1 MKNFFTLRPLLVSI
15 LGLLATQI
23 VQAQQLPS
31 SYYFSYDGR
40 TMYQGGK
47 DDTGFYNPTN
57 IKTVSLQF
65 PQTNYWSLMQA
76 NYASETNIPA
86 RLTYEGIAYDSVGV
100 RFRGNTSYTG
110 ISTSQKKSFAI
121 EIDWKDSTQT
131 LLGYRNL
138 KFNNAHQ
145 DATFMR
151 EVLYNRMANRY
162 IPIGKGNFINLV
174 INDQSWGIYPNVQ
187 HLDKVFL
194 EQWFLSNDGA
204 RFRANPET
212 GSGVGG
218 GWGDGTAGMNYR
230 GADTNSYKPYYSLK
244 SSDIDYPWSK
254 LVTACHQLSLA
265 SAANRDTLL
274 KYIDVDRALWLLATE
289 NIFADDDSYVMK
301 GKMDYMIYYEPESGR
316 TFPFEYDGNST
327 FLTSAATSTSWT
339 PFKNVTNANY
349 PLLNKLLNIPEWR
362 QRYLAHYRTI
372 LNDRFTP
379 TYAFPLIDSI
389 NAQIASLVAA
399 DTKKLYTTTQYTSGV
414 PALKT
419 FITNRRNYLLANA
432 EVAQQAPVIQQLD
445 IFNQQQ
451 QSWGAPLPGEPMQVR
466 VKMGSAVAM
475 QQLYLYYSN
484 QITGV
489 FSRVPMFDDGAHND
503 SLAGDGVYGAD
514 IPGFSA
520 YTRVRFYI
528 EAIANNAAR
537 SASYLPEGAE
547 HDVFTYV
554 VESSATI
561 DGVVIN
567 EFVAANGNGARDE
580 FNERDDWVEFY
591 NNGPQPK
598 NMSGWYLSD
607 NLNNKTKW
615 RFPSGLILPSGG
627 YLIVWA
633 DDSTAQGN
641 LHASFKLSSL
651 GESLVLSD
659 SLENVLDQLT
669 FGAQRQDTAWA
680 RIPNGTGSFQFRLPT
695 FAANN
700 NFATSVAEKAKP
712 AALLLYPNP
721 TRDWL
726 NIRTGDT
733 ESSYEFKLYD
743 LQGKLLYSET
753 TAGTHPLDVQSL
765 PAGIYLVQTQQNG
778 LIQFKR
784 FVKQ

>member
-1 MKNFFTLRPLLVSI
+1 MMKFFTLRPVLPI
-15 LGLLATQI
+15 LFGLLAASFL
-23 VQAQQLPS
+23 QAQTLPPT
-31 SYYFSYDGR
+31 YYFSPDGR
-40 TMYQGGK
+40 IMYQGGQE
-47 DDTGFYNPTN
+47 DTGFYNPFT

-65 PQTNYWSLMQA
+65 PQTNYWSLLQA
-76 NYASETNIPA
+76 NYASETLLPA
-86 RLTYEGIAYDSVGV
+86 NLTYEGVTYDSVGV

-110 ISTSQKKSFAI
+110 ISTSQKKSFAV
-121 EIDWKDSTQT
+121 EMDWKISTHH

-162 IPIGKGNFINLV
+162 MPIAKGNFIQLM

-194 EQWFLSNDGA
+194 KEWFLSNDGA
-204 RFRANPET
+204 RFRANHET

-230 GADTNSYKPYYSLK
+230 GPDTNSYKAYYSLK
-244 SSDIDYPWSK
+244 SSDVDYPWSK
-254 LVTACHQLSLA
+254 LVTACQQLSLA
-265 SAANRDTLL
+265 TAANRDTLL
-274 KYIDVDRALWLLATE
+274 KYIDVDRALWFLAAE

-301 GKMDYMIYYEPESGR
+301 GKMDYMVYYEPESGR

-327 FLTSAATSTSWT
+327 FLSSAATSTSWT

-379 TYAFPLIDSI
+379 AYAHPLIDSI

-399 DTKKLYTTTQYTSGV
+399 DTKKLYTTAQYTSGV

-419 FITNRRNYLLANA
+419 FITNRRNYLLGNA
-432 EVAQQAPVIQQLD
+432 EVAQQAPVIQQVN
-445 IFNQQQ
+445 IYNQLQQ
-451 QSWGAPLPGEPMQVR
+451 VWGAPLQGQPVQVQ
-466 VKMGSAVAM
+466 VKMGSTVAV
-475 QQLYLYYSN
+475 QQLYLYFSN
-484 QITGV
+484 QLTGV
-489 FSRVPMFDDGAHND
+489 FTRVPMFDDGAHND
-503 SLAGDGVYGAD
+503 SLAGDGIYGAD

-528 EAIANNAAR
+528 EALAANTAR
-537 SASYLPEGAE
+537 SASYMPEGAE

-554 VESSATI
+554 VGSSATTN
-561 DGVVIN
+561 GVVIN
-567 EFVAANGNGARDE
+567 EFVAANGNGVRDE
-580 FNERDDWVEFY
+580 FGERDDWVEFY
-591 NNGPQPK
+591 NNGTQPK
-598 NMSGWYLSD
+598 DMSRWYLSD

-615 RFPSGLILPSGG
+615 RFPNGLVLPAGG

-633 DDSTAQGN
+633 DDSVAQGN
-641 LHASFKLSSL
+641 LHASFKLSSA
-651 GESLVLSD
+651 GEDLVLSD
-659 SLENVLDQLT
+659 SLENVMDQLT
-669 FGAQRQDTAWA
+669 FGPQRQDTAWA

-695 FAANN
+695 FSANN
-700 NFATSVAEKAKP
+700 DMPTSVVEKAKP
-712 AALLLYPNP
+712 AGLLLYPNP

-726 NIRTGDT
+726 YIRTGDI
-733 ESSYEFKLYD
+733 ESNYEFKLYD
-743 LQGKLLYSET
+743 LQGKLLHSET
-753 TAGTHPLDVQSL
+753 TTGTHQLDVQSL

>member
-1 MKNFFTLRPLLVSI
+1 MMKLFTLRPVLLALS
-15 LGLLATQI
+15 GLLAI
-23 VQAQQLPS
+23 SVSQAQHLPS
-31 SYYFSYDGR
+31 TYYFSPDGR
-40 TMYQGGK
+40 ILYQGGRE
-47 DDTGFYNPTN
+47 DTGFYSPAMV
-57 IKTVSLQF
+57 KTISLQF
-65 PQTNYWSLMQA
+65 PQTNYWSLLQA
-76 NYASETNIPA
+76 NYSSETNLPA
-86 RLTYEGIAYDSVGV
+86 QLTYEGVTYDSVGV
-100 RFRGNTSYTG
+100 RFRGNTSYTS

-121 EIDWKDSTQT
+121 EIDWKDSSQH

-138 KFNNAHQ
+138 KLNNAHQ
-145 DATFMR
+145 DASFMR

-162 IPIGKGNFINLV
+162 MPIAKGNFINLT

-194 EQWFLSNDGA
+194 EEWFFSNDGA

-230 GADTNSYKPYYSLK
+230 GPDTNSYKTYYSLK

-254 LVTACHQLSLA
+254 LVTACYQLSLA
-265 SAANRDTLL
+265 SAANRDSLL
-274 KYIDVDRALWLLATE
+274 KYIDVDRALWYLAAE

-301 GKMDYMIYYEPESGR
+301 GKMDYMVYYEPESGR

-379 TYAFPLIDSI
+379 AYAHPLIDSI

-399 DTKKLYTTTQYTSGV
+399 DTKKLYTTAQYTSGV

-419 FITNRRNYLLANA
+419 FITNRRNYLLSNT
-432 EVAQQAPVIQQLD
+432 EVAQQAPVIQQLT
-445 IFNQQQ
+445 IYNQQQ
-451 QSWGAPLPGEPMQVR
+451 QAWGSPLQGQPVQVQ
-466 VKMGSAVAM
+466 VKMGNTVAV

-484 QITGV
+484 ALTGV
-489 FSRVPMFDDGAHND
+489 FTRVPMFDDGAHND
-503 SLAGDGVYGAD
+503 SLAADGIYGAD

-520 YTRVRFYI
+520 YTRVRFYV
-528 EAIANNAAR
+528 EAIASNTAR
-537 SASYLPEGAE
+537 SASYFPEGAE

-567 EFVAANGNGARDE
+567 EFVAANGNGVRDE

-591 NNGPQPK
+591 NNSSQAK

-615 RFPSGLILPSGG
+615 RFPNGLVLPAGG

-633 DDSTAQGN
+633 DDSVAQGN
-641 LHASFKLSSL
+641 LHASFKLSSA
-651 GESLVLSD
+651 GEELVLSD
-659 SLENVLDQLT
+659 SLENTIDQLT
-669 FGAQRQDTAWA
+669 FGPQRQDTAWA

-695 FAANN
+695 HAANN
-700 NFATSVAEKAKP
+700 DFVSSVSEKAAP
-712 AALLLYPNP
+712 ALLQLYPNP

-726 NIRTGDT
+726 NIRTGDL
-733 ESSYEFKLYD
+733 ESQYQVKMYD
-743 LQGKLLYSET
+743 VQGRLLHQEQAVGIYQM
-753 TAGTHPLDVQSL
+753 DVQSL
-765 PAGIYLVQTQQNG
+765 PAGLYLIQTEQNG

>member
-1 MKNFFTLRPLLVSI
+1 MMKFFTLRPIIPVLF
-15 LGLLATQI
+15 GLMAFEL
-23 VQAQQLPS
+23 VQAQNLPPT
-31 SYYFSYDGR
+31 YYFSPDGR
-40 TMYQGGK
+40 ILYQGGK
-47 DDTGFYNPTN
+47 DDTGFYNPMSV
-57 IKTVSLQF
+57 KTVRLQF
-65 PQTNYWSLMQA
+65 PQTNYWTLLQS
-76 NYASETNIPA
+76 NYASETSIPA
-86 RLTYEGIAYDSVGV
+86 NLQYEGVTYDSVGV

-110 ISTSQKKSFAI
+110 ISASQKKSFAI
-121 EIDWKDSTQT
+121 EMDWNDSSQT

-145 DATFMR
+145 DASFMR

-162 IPIGKGNFINLV
+162 MPIAKGNFINLF
-174 INDQSWGIYPNVQ
+174 INEQSWGIYPNVQ

-194 EQWFLSNDGA
+194 EEWFFSNDGA

-230 GADTNSYKPYYSLK
+230 GPDTNSYKTYYSLK

-254 LVTACHQLSLA
+254 LVSACHQLSLA

-274 KYIDVDRALWLLATE
+274 KYIDVDRALWFLAAE

-301 GKMDYMIYYEPESGR
+301 GKMDYMVYYEPESGR

-339 PFKNVTNANY
+339 PFKNVANANY

-372 LNDRFTP
+372 LYDRFTP
-379 TYAFPLIDSI
+379 AYAHPLIDSI
-389 NAQIASLVAA
+389 HAQIASLVAA
-399 DTKKLYTTTQYTSGV
+399 DTKKLYTTAQYTSGV

-419 FITNRRNYLLANA
+419 FITNRRNYLLSNT
-432 EVAQQAPVIQQLD
+432 EVAQLAPIIQQVN
-445 IFNQQQ
+445 IYNQQQ
-451 QSWGAPLPGEPMQVR
+451 QAWGIPLQGQAVQVQ
-466 VKMGSAVAM
+466 VKMGSTVAV
-475 QQLYLYYSN
+475 QQLYLHYSN
-484 QITGV
+484 QLTGV
-489 FSRVPMFDDGAHND
+489 FTRVPMFDDGVHND
-503 SLAGDGVYGAD
+503 SLAGDGIYGAD

-528 EAIANNAAR
+528 EAIAANTAA
-537 SASYLPEGAE
+537 SASYMPEGAE
-547 HDVFTYV
+547 HDVFTYEV
-554 VESSATI
+554 GSSATT

-567 EFVAANGNGARDE
+567 EFVAANGNGVRDE
-580 FNERDDWVEFY
+580 FGERDDWVEFY
-591 NNGPQPK
+591 NNGTQPK
-598 NMSGWYLSD
+598 DMSRWYLSD

-615 RFPSGLILPSGG
+615 RFPNGLVLPAGG

-633 DDSTAQGN
+633 DDSVAQGN
-641 LHASFKLSSL
+641 LHASFKLSSA
-651 GESLVLSD
+651 GEDLVLSD
-659 SLENVLDQLT
+659 SLENVMDQLT
-669 FGAQRQDTAWA
+669 FGVQRQDTAWA

-712 AALLLYPNP
+712 AGLLLYPNP

-726 NIRTGDT
+726 YIRTGDIN
-733 ESSYEFKLYD
+733 SNYEFKVHD
-743 LQGKLLYSET
+743 LQGKLLHSET
-753 TAGTHPLDVQSL
+753 TSGTHQLDVQSL

>member
-1 MKNFFTLRPLLVSI
+1 MKFFTLRPLST
-15 LGLLATQI
+15 GLLFLGFSFF
-23 VQAQQLPS
+23 VEAQNLPPT
-31 SYYFSYDGR
+31 YYFSSDGR
-40 TMYQGGK
+40 VLYQGGK
-47 DDTGFYNPTN
+47 DDTGFYNPFLV
-57 IKTVSLQF
+57 KTVRLQF
-65 PQTNYWSLMQA
+65 PQSNYWSLLQS

-86 RLTYEGIAYDSVGV
+86 NLQYEGVTYDSVGV
-100 RFRGNTSYTG
+100 RFRGNTSYTS
-110 ISTSQKKSFAI
+110 ISASQKKSFAI
-121 EIDWKDSTQT
+121 EMDWKDSSQT
-131 LLGYRNL
+131 LMGYRNL

-145 DATFMR
+145 DASFMR

-162 IPIGKGNFINLV
+162 MPIGKGNYINLFINE
-174 INDQSWGIYPNVQ
+174 QSWGIYPNVQ

-194 EQWFLSNDGA
+194 EEWFFSNDGA

-230 GADTNSYKPYYSLK
+230 GPDTNSYKTYYSLK

-265 SAANRDTLL
+265 TAANRDTLL
-274 KYIDVDRALWLLATE
+274 KYLDVDRALWFLAAE

-301 GKMDYMIYYEPESGR
+301 GKMDYMVYYEPESGR

-379 TYAFPLIDSI
+379 AYAHPLIDSI
-389 NAQIASLVAA
+389 NAQIAALVAA
-399 DTKKLYTTTQYTSGV
+399 DPKKLYTTTQYTSSVTG
-414 PALKT
+414 LKT
-419 FITNRRNYLLANA
+419 FVTNRRNYLLSNA
-432 EVAQQAPVIQQLD
+432 EVAQLAPVIQRVD

-451 QSWGAPLPGEPMQVR
+451 QLWGSPLQGQAVR
-466 VKMGSAVAM
+466 VQVKVGSTVAV
-475 QQLYLYYSN
+475 QQVYLYFSN
-484 QITGV
+484 RLTGI
-489 FSRVPMFDDGAHND
+489 FTRIPMFDDGSHND
-503 SLAGDGVYGAD
+503 SLAGDGIYGAD

-520 YTRVRFYI
+520 FTRVRFYV
-528 EAIANNAAR
+528 EAIAANTAG
-537 SASYLPEGAE
+537 SASYMPEGAE
-547 HDVFTYV
+547 HDVFTYEV
-554 VESSATI
+554 GSSATT

-591 NNGPQPK
+591 NNGSQAK
-598 NMSGWYLSD
+598 NMSGWFLSD
-607 NLNNKTKW
+607 NINNKTKW
-615 RFPSGLILPSGG
+615 RFPNGLVLPAGG

-633 DDSTAQGN
+633 DDSVAQGN
-641 LHASFKLSSL
+641 LHASFRLSAA
-651 GESLVLSD
+651 GEDLVLSD
-659 SLENVLDQLT
+659 SLENVVDQLS
-669 FGAQRQDTAWA
+669 FGQQKQDTAWA

-695 FAANN
+695 FAATND
-700 NFATSVAEKAKP
+700 FATSVVEKRP
-712 AALLLYPNP
+712 TPLLVLYPNP
-721 TRDWL
+721 TRDLL
-726 NIRTGDT
+726 NIRTGDAT
-733 ESSYEFKLYD
+733 SPYDLMLYD
-743 LQGKLLYSET
+743 LQGKLLRNET
-753 TAGTHPLDVQSL
+753 VEGIYTLDVQAL
-765 PAGIYLVQTQQNG
+765 PAGIYLVQTRQNG